1 MQARV
6 VVMTEPEKRQIVAVE
21 GDVAQDGDVSRLVSQ
36 AIDEALKQGLQPW
49 GWTLSVDKAK

>member
-1 MQARV
+1 MQVRV

-36 AIDEALKQGLQPW
+36 AIDEARKQGMQPW
-49 GWTLSVDKAK
+49 GWSLSVDKVE